1 MDIDKISNTWY
12 NRFREG
18 VVSAFGVASQHP
30 GLSVWLALI
39 CETHVCGQ
47 PTWSLFLY
55 SVPSAVVPCL
65 DFLLFGGTKMEF
77 FGLALF
83 SSLTGGA
90 LLAVAAVIFLVGLA
104 LTIKGGDWFVDS
116 ASWFAEAT
124 GIPKFVVGATVVS
137 FATTLP
143 ELLVSVRAAMNGSAQ
158 LAIGNAVGSVTAN
171 TTLIMGVSLVAMAGV
186 ISRRDFSLKG
196 GLLIAAIVGLTVLS
210 LSGVLPVW
218 SAFILWTIFI
228 IFMISNLIEG
238 KKGAATDKVD
248 TFEKKEIPSKIFF
261 FILGTASI
269 VFGAEFLVSSGK
281 TIASG
286 IGISETI
293 IGFTVIALG
302 TSLPELVTTLTA
314 IRKKENSLSV
324 GNIIGANIIDTTLIL
339 PLCAVINGQPLP
351 VDRVNLVFDFPVC
364 IAACAVAIVPTI
376 IQGRFKKWQGY
387 TLLSIYALYMLFLVL
402 NEVGVVALG

>member
-1 MDIDKISNTWY
+1 
-12 NRFREG
+12 
-18 VVSAFGVASQHP
+18 
-30 GLSVWLALI
+30 
-39 CETHVCGQ
+39 
-47 PTWSLFLY
+47 
-55 SVPSAVVPCL
+55 
-65 DFLLFGGTKMEF
+65 MEF
-77 FGLALF
+77 FGFTLF
-83 SSLTGGA
+83 ASLSGGA
-90 LLAVAAVIFLVGLA
+90 LLAVAAGIFIVGLI

-143 ELLVSVRAAMNGSAQ
+143 EMLVSVRAAMNGSAQ
-158 LAIGNAVGSVTAN
+158 LAIGNAIGSVTAN
-171 TTLIMGVSLVAMAGV
+171 TTLIMGVSLVAIAGV
-186 ISRRDFSLKG
+186 ISRKEIAFKG
-196 GLLIAAIVGLTVLS
+196 GLLIAAIVGLTILS
-210 LSGVLPVW
+210 LSGALPVW
-218 SAFILWTIFI
+218 SAFILWAIFLA
-228 IFMISNLIEG
+228 FMISNLIEG
-238 KKGAATDKVD
+238 KKGASAEKPES
-248 TFEKKEIPSKIFF
+248 FEKKEVPAKILMFV
-261 FILGTASI
+261 LGTASI

-281 TIASG
+281 TIAAG

-351 VDRVNLVFDFPVC
+351 VERINLVFDFPVC
-364 IAACAVAIVPTI
+364 IAACAIAVVPTI

-387 TLLSIYALYMLFLVL
+387 ALLTVYALYMLFLVL
-402 NEVGVVALG
+402 NETGIVPLG

>member
-1 MDIDKISNTWY
+1 
-12 NRFREG
+12 
-18 VVSAFGVASQHP
+18 
-30 GLSVWLALI
+30 
-39 CETHVCGQ
+39 
-47 PTWSLFLY
+47 
-55 SVPSAVVPCL
+55 
-65 DFLLFGGTKMEF
+65 MEF
-77 FGLALF
+77 FGFTLF
-83 SSLTGGA
+83 GSLTGA
-90 LLAVAAVIFLVGLA
+90 PLLAIAAVLFIVGLV
-104 LTIKGGDWFVDS
+104 LIIKGGDWFVDS
-116 ASWFAEAT
+116 AAWFAEAT

-186 ISRRDFSLKG
+186 VSRKEFSLKG
-196 GLLIAAIVGLTVLS
+196 GLLLASVIGLTLLS
-210 LSGVLPVW
+210 LSGSLPVW
-218 SAFILWTIFI
+218 SAFILWAIFLT
-228 IFMISNLIEG
+228 FMISNLIEG
-238 KKGAATDKVD
+238 KKSAANTIEKTE
-248 TFEKKEIPSKIFF
+248 TFDKKEVPNKVLFF
-261 FILGTASI
+261 VLGTASI

-286 IGISETI
+286 IGISEAI

-324 GNIIGANIIDTTLIL
+324 GNIVGANIIDTTLIL
-339 PLCAVINGQPLP
+339 PLCAVINGTPLP
-351 VDRVNLVFDFPVC
+351 VERINLVFDFPVC

-376 IQGRFKKWQGY
+376 IQGKFKKWQGY
-387 TLLSIYALYMLFLVL
+387 ALLGIYALYMLFLVL

>member
-1 MDIDKISNTWY
+1 
-12 NRFREG
+12 
-18 VVSAFGVASQHP
+18 
-30 GLSVWLALI
+30 
-39 CETHVCGQ
+39 
-47 PTWSLFLY
+47 
-55 SVPSAVVPCL
+55 
-65 DFLLFGGTKMEF
+65 MEF
-77 FGLALF
+77 FGFTFF
-83 SSLTGGA
+83 SGLSSGA
-90 LLAVAAVIFLVGLA
+90 LLAVAAGLFIVGLC

-143 ELLVSVRAAMNGSAQ
+143 ELLVSLRAAMNGSAQ

-186 ISRRDFSLKG
+186 VSRKSFSLKG
-196 GLLIAAIVGLTVLS
+196 GLLLAAIIGLTILS
-210 LSGVLPVW
+210 LGGSLPIW
-218 SAFILWTIFI
+218 SAFVLWAIFI
-228 IFMISNLIEG
+228 VFMISNVIEG
-238 KKGAATDKVD
+238 KKGAINE
-248 TFEKKEIPSKIFF
+248 EKASYEKSEVPSKILF

-314 IRKKENSLSV
+314 IRKKEASLSV

-339 PLCAVINGQPLP
+339 PLCAVINGTALP
-351 VDRVNLVFDFPVC
+351 VERVNLTFDFPVC
-364 IAACAVAIVPTI
+364 IAACAVAIIPTI
-376 IQGRFKKWQGY
+376 ICGRFKKWQGFA
-387 TLLSIYALYMLFLVL
+387 LLTIYALYMVFLVL
-402 NEVGVVALG
+402 NETGIVTL

>member
-1 MDIDKISNTWY
+1 
-12 NRFREG
+12 
-18 VVSAFGVASQHP
+18 
-30 GLSVWLALI
+30 
-39 CETHVCGQ
+39 
-47 PTWSLFLY
+47 
-55 SVPSAVVPCL
+55 
-65 DFLLFGGTKMEF
+65 MEF

-83 SSLTGGA
+83 GSLTGGG
-90 LLAVAAVIFLVGLA
+90 LLAVAAVIFIVGLV

-171 TTLIMGVSLVAMAGV
+171 TTLIMGVSLVAMAGA
-186 ISRRDFSLKG
+186 IRRKEIFIKG
-196 GLLIAAIVGLTVLS
+196 GLFLAAIVGLTLLS
-210 LSGVLPVW
+210 LSGSLPVW
-218 SAFILWTIFI
+218 SAYILWAIFI
-228 IFMISNLIEG
+228 VFMVTNVLEG
-238 KKGAATDKVD
+238 KKGAGAEIKG
-248 TFEKKEIPSKIFF
+248 TFEKKEVPGKVLF

-269 VFGAEFLVSSGK
+269 VLGAEALVSSGK
-281 TIASG
+281 TIAAG

-339 PLCAVINGQPLP
+339 PLCAVINGRPLP
-351 VDRVNLVFDFPVC
+351 VERVNLVFDFPVC
-364 IAACAVAIVPTI
+364 IAACAVAVVPTF

-387 TLLSIYALYMLFLVL
+387 ALLAIYGLYMLLLIL
-402 NEVGVVALG
+402 NEVGAVALG

>member
-1 MDIDKISNTWY
+1 
-12 NRFREG
+12 
-18 VVSAFGVASQHP
+18 
-30 GLSVWLALI
+30 
-39 CETHVCGQ
+39 
-47 PTWSLFLY
+47 
-55 SVPSAVVPCL
+55 
-65 DFLLFGGTKMEF
+65 MEF
-77 FGLALF
+77 FGFTLF
-83 SSLTGGA
+83 RDLDGGA
-90 LLAVAAVIFLVGLA
+90 LLAVAAAIFAVGMVLI
-104 LTIKGGDWFVDS
+104 IKGGDWFVDS

-186 ISRRDFSLKG
+186 VSRKEFSLKG
-196 GLLIAAIVGLTVLS
+196 GLLLAAIVGLTVLS
-210 LSGVLPVW
+210 LGNKLPVW
-218 SAFILWTIFI
+218 SAFILWAIFI
-228 IFMISNLIEG
+228 TFMVSNLIEG
-238 KKGAATDKVD
+238 KKSASLEKSES
-248 TFEKKEIPSKIFF
+248 FNKKEVPGKALFF
-261 FILGTASI
+261 VIGTASI

-286 IGISETI
+286 LGISETI

-324 GNIIGANIIDTTLIL
+324 GNIVGANIIDATLIL

-351 VDRVNLVFDFPVC
+351 VERVNLTFDFPVC
-364 IAACAVAIVPTI
+364 IAACAVAIIPTI

-387 TLLSIYALYMLFLVL
+387 ALLAIYAVYMLLLIL
-402 NEVGVVALG
+402 NETGVVVLG

>member
-1 MDIDKISNTWY
+1 MFYFDAKYGYTILG
-12 NRFREG
+12 F
-18 VVSAFGVASQHP
+18 
-30 GLSVWLALI
+30 
-39 CETHVCGQ
+39 
-47 PTWSLFLY
+47 LF
-55 SVPSAVVPCL
+55 S
-65 DFLLFGGTKMEF
+65 GGKNVEF
-77 FGLALF
+77 FGLTLF
-83 SSLTGGA
+83 DSLGGGP
-90 LLAVAAVIFLVGLA
+90 LLAVAAAIFVVGLI
-104 LTIKGGDWFVDS
+104 LVIKGGDWFVDS

-186 ISRRDFSLKG
+186 VSRKAFSLKG
-196 GLLIAAIVGLTVLS
+196 GLLLAAIVGLTVLS
-210 LSGVLPVW
+210 LSGLLPVW
-218 SAFILWTIFI
+218 SAFILWAIFI
-228 IFMISNLIEG
+228 IFMVSNLIEG
-238 KKGAATDKVD
+238 KNGAATDKVD
-248 TFEKKEIPSKIFF
+248 SYEKKEIPSKVFF
-261 FILGTASI
+261 FLIGTASI

-351 VDRVNLVFDFPVC
+351 VERVNLVFDFPVC
-364 IAACAVAIVPTI
+364 IAACAVAVVPTV
-376 IQGRFKKWQGY
+376 IQGKFKKWQGY
-387 TLLSIYALYMLFLVL
+387 VLLAIYAAYMALLVL
-402 NEVGVVALG
+402 NETGVVALG

>member
-1 MDIDKISNTWY
+1 
-12 NRFREG
+12 
-18 VVSAFGVASQHP
+18 
-30 GLSVWLALI
+30 
-39 CETHVCGQ
+39 
-47 PTWSLFLY
+47 
-55 SVPSAVVPCL
+55 
-65 DFLLFGGTKMEF
+65 MEF
-77 FGLALF
+77 FGFTLFGSLA
-83 SSLTGGA
+83 GGP
-90 LLAVAAVIFLVGLA
+90 LLAIAAGIFLVGLV

-171 TTLIMGVSLVAMAGV
+171 TTLIMGVSLVAMAG
-186 ISRRDFSLKG
+186 IINRKSFALKG
-196 GLLIAAIVGLTVLS
+196 GLFLAAIVGLTLLS
-210 LSGVLPVW
+210 LSGALPVW
-218 SAFILWTIFI
+218 SAFVLWAIFLV
-228 IFMISNLIEG
+228 FMVSNLIEG
-238 KKGAATDKVD
+238 KKGAGAEKAETC
-248 TFEKKEIPSKIFF
+248 EKKEIPSKILFF
-261 FILGTASI
+261 VLGTASI

-339 PLCAVINGQPLP
+339 PLCAVINGEALP

-364 IAACAVAIVPTI
+364 IAACAVAVVPTI
-376 IQGRFKKWQGY
+376 IQGKFKKWQGY
-387 TLLSIYALYMLFLVL
+387 ALLTIYALYMLLLIL
-402 NEVGVVALG
+402 NETGVVALG

>member
-1 MDIDKISNTWY
+1 
-12 NRFREG
+12 
-18 VVSAFGVASQHP
+18 
-30 GLSVWLALI
+30 
-39 CETHVCGQ
+39 
-47 PTWSLFLY
+47 
-55 SVPSAVVPCL
+55 
-65 DFLLFGGTKMEF
+65 MEF
-77 FGLALF
+77 FGF
-83 SSLTGGA
+83 TFFGSLTGGG
-90 LLAVAAVIFLVGLA
+90 LLAVAAVIFVVGLVFV
-104 LTIKGGDWFVDS
+104 IKGGDWFVDS

-158 LAIGNAVGSVTAN
+158 LAIGNAIGSVTAN
-171 TTLIMGVSLVAMAGV
+171 TTLIMGVSLVFMAG
-186 ISRRDFSLKG
+186 IINRKEFALKG
-196 GLLIAAIVGLTVLS
+196 GLLLAAIVGLTVLS
-210 LSGVLPVW
+210 LSGALPVW
-218 SAFILWTIFI
+218 SAFILWAIFI
-228 IFMISNLIEG
+228 TFMVSNLLEG
-238 KKGAATDKVD
+238 KKNAATEKTGSYD
-248 TFEKKEIPSKIFF
+248 KKEVPSKVLFF
-261 FILGTASI
+261 VLGTAAI
-269 VFGAEFLVSSGK
+269 VLGAEFLVSSGK

-339 PLCAVINGQPLP
+339 PLCAVINGRPLP

-376 IQGRFKKWQGY
+376 FQGKFKKWQGY

-402 NEVGVVALG
+402 NETGVVSIG

>member
-1 MDIDKISNTWY
+1 
-12 NRFREG
+12 
-18 VVSAFGVASQHP
+18 
-30 GLSVWLALI
+30 
-39 CETHVCGQ
+39 
-47 PTWSLFLY
+47 
-55 SVPSAVVPCL
+55 
-65 DFLLFGGTKMEF
+65 MEF
-77 FGLALF
+77 FGFTLF
-83 SSLTGGA
+83 GSLEGGG
-90 LLAVAAVIFLVGLA
+90 LLAVAAGIFIIGLI

-158 LAIGNAVGSVTAN
+158 LAIGNAIGSVTAN
-171 TTLIMGVSLVAMAGV
+171 TTLIMGVSLVAMAG
-186 ISRRDFSLKG
+186 IINRKEFALKG
-196 GLLIAAIVGLTVLS
+196 GLFLASVVGLTVLS
-210 LSGVLPVW
+210 LSGWLPTW
-218 SAFILWTIFI
+218 SAFILWAIFLT
-228 IFMISNLIEG
+228 FMISNVMEG
-238 KKGAATDKVD
+238 KKNATIENSESFD
-248 TFEKKEIPSKIFF
+248 KKEVPSKILWFV
-261 FILGTASI
+261 LGTASI

-314 IRKKENSLSV
+314 IRKKESSLSV

-339 PLCAVINGQPLP
+339 PLCAVINGKALP

-364 IAACAVAIVPTI
+364 IAACAVAVVPTI
-376 IQGRFKKWQGY
+376 IQGKFKKWQGY
-387 TLLSIYALYMLFLVL
+387 ALLTIYALYMLFLVL
-402 NEVGVVALG
+402 NETGVVALG

>member
-1 MDIDKISNTWY
+1 
-12 NRFREG
+12 
-18 VVSAFGVASQHP
+18 
-30 GLSVWLALI
+30 
-39 CETHVCGQ
+39 
-47 PTWSLFLY
+47 
-55 SVPSAVVPCL
+55 
-65 DFLLFGGTKMEF
+65 MEF
-77 FGLALF
+77 FGITLF
-83 SSLTGGA
+83 GSLSGVP
-90 LLAVAAVIFLVGLA
+90 LLAVAAVIFIVGLV

-158 LAIGNAVGSVTAN
+158 LAIGNAIGSVTAN

-186 ISRRDFSLKG
+186 VSRKSFSLKG
-196 GLLIAAIVGLTVLS
+196 GLLLAAIVGLTLIS
-210 LSGVLPVW
+210 LGESLPTW
-218 SAFILWTIFI
+218 SAYVLWAVFIV
-228 IFMISNLIEG
+228 FMISNLIEG
-238 KKGAATDKVD
+238 KKAAESDELD
-248 TFEKKEIPSKIFF
+248 AHEKKDIPSKVLF
-261 FILGTASI
+261 FIIGTAAI

-314 IRKKENSLSV
+314 IRKKESSLSV

-339 PLCAVINGQPLP
+339 PLCAVINGEALP
-351 VDRVNLVFDFPVC
+351 VDKVNLVFDFPVC

-376 IQGRFKKWQGY
+376 IQGRFKKWQGFA
-387 TLLSIYALYMLFLVL
+387 LLTIYVLYMLMLIL
-402 NEVGVVALG
+402 NEVGVVAIG

>member
-1 MDIDKISNTWY
+1 MESFFDSTPS
-12 NRFREG
+12 
-18 VVSAFGVASQHP
+18 VVEP
-30 GLSVWLALI
+30 
-39 CETHVCGQ
+39 
-47 PTWSLFLY
+47 Y
-55 SVPSAVVPCL
+55 L
-65 DFLLFGGTKMEF
+65 DFLLLGGNKMEF
-77 FGLALF
+77 FGFTFFDGL
-83 SSLTGGA
+83 SNGA
-90 LLAVAAVIFLVGLA
+90 LLAVAAGIFIVGLI

-116 ASWFAEAT
+116 ASWFAEVT

-171 TTLIMGVSLVAMAGV
+171 TTLIMGVSLVAIAGV
-186 ISRRDFSLKG
+186 ISRKDFSIKG
-196 GLLIAAIVGLTVLS
+196 GLLLAAIVGLTVLS
-210 LSGVLPVW
+210 LNNALPVW
-218 SAFILWTIFI
+218 SAYILWAIFI

-238 KKGAATDKVD
+238 KKGASAEKTASY
-248 TFEKKEIPSKIFF
+248 EKKDVPAKVLFF
-261 FILGTASI
+261 LLGTASI

-302 TSLPELVTTLTA
+302 TSLPEFVTTLTA

-339 PLCAVINGQPLP
+339 PLCAVINGQALP

-387 TLLSIYALYMLFLVL
+387 ALLSIYAAYMLLLIL
-402 NEVGVVALG
+402 NEIGVVALG

>member
-1 MDIDKISNTWY
+1 
-12 NRFREG
+12 
-18 VVSAFGVASQHP
+18 
-30 GLSVWLALI
+30 
-39 CETHVCGQ
+39 
-47 PTWSLFLY
+47 
-55 SVPSAVVPCL
+55 
-65 DFLLFGGTKMEF
+65 MEF
-77 FGLALF
+77 FGFTFLG
-83 SSLTGGA
+83 SLTGGA
-90 LLAVAAVIFLVGLA
+90 LLAVAAVIFVVGLI

-186 ISRRDFSLKG
+186 ISRKEFSLKG
-196 GLLIAAIVGLTVLS
+196 GLLLAAIVGLTVLS
-210 LSGVLPVW
+210 LNKMLPVW
-218 SAFILWTIFI
+218 SAYILWAIFI
-228 IFMISNLIEG
+228 IFMVSNLLEG
-238 KKGAATDKVD
+238 KKSASAEKSDD
-248 TFEKKEIPSKIFF
+248 YDKKEIPTKILFF
-261 FILGTASI
+261 VLGTASI

-281 TIASG
+281 TLAAG
-286 IGISETI
+286 IGISEAI

-351 VDRVNLVFDFPVC
+351 VDRINLVFDFPVC
-364 IAACAVAIVPTI
+364 IAACAVAVVPTI
-376 IQGRFKKWQGY
+376 IQGKFKKWQGY
-387 TLLSIYALYMLFLVL
+387 ALLMIYALYMLFLVL
-402 NEVGVVALG
+402 NETGVVTLG